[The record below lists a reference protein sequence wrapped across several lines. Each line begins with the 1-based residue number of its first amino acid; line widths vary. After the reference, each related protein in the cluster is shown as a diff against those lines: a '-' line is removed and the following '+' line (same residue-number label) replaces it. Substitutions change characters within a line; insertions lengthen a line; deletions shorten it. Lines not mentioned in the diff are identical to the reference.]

1 MKEKELREL
10 MEQLAAVEARANAL
24 APLAETAEDSDI
36 EAREAELN
44 QISEERKEL
53 EAKIAEVR
61 KEIEAAEAVKEGRA
75 ANIEKV
81 EGEKRT
87 MQKTLE
93 EIRKSHEYALA
104 YAEAIKTGKD
114 ESCRA
119 ILADGNE
126 EARAVLTVNGGGDV
140 PVPTLVEE
148 KIRTA
153 WENEE
158 ITKRVSKSFVKG
170 NLQIGFE
177 VSGTDAVFHTEGTN
191 APSEETLVLGIVS
204 LIPKNIKKWITIS
217 DEALSMTG
225 EAFLNYIYD
234 EIGMKI
240 AKLAADTVVSKIV
253 ALPETYPQT
262 IDDDHPAV
270 PIAAKVALA
279 PSATTVATAYAYL
292 SDEARDNVVIMNKL
306 TYATFKSIT
315 TADGYPLADPFDGL
329 PVVFNNTLKAYDA
342 ASANETY
349 AIVGDL
355 ASGFRANFPNG
366 EQVNFIIDEKSL
378 AEKDLVKVVG
388 KEYVA
393 LEAIAPKRFTRITK
407 PGVSA

>member
-10 MEQLAAVEARANAL
+10 LEQLAAVEARANAL
-24 APLAETAEDSDI
+24 TPLAETAEDSEI

-53 EAKIAEVR
+53 NVKIAEVR
-61 KEIEAAEAVKEGRA
+61 KEIDAAKAVEEGRA
-75 ANIEKV
+75 KVTKV
-81 EGEKRT
+81 EGEKRE
-87 MQKTLE
+87 MKKTLE
-93 EIRKSHEYALA
+93 EIRKSHEYAMA

-114 ESCRA
+114 EACRA
-119 ILADGNE
+119 IIADGDE
-126 EARAVLTVNGGGDV
+126 EARSVLTVNGGGDV
-140 PVPTLVEE
+140 PVPTMVEE
-148 KIRTA
+148 RIHTA

-158 ITKRVSKSFVKG
+158 ITRRIGKTYVKG

-177 VSGTDAVFHTEGTN
+177 VSGTDAVIHLEGTD
-191 APSEETLVLGIVS
+191 APQEEKLVIGIVS
-204 LIPKNIKKWITIS
+204 LIPHNLKKWITIS
-217 DEALSMTG
+217 DEVMSMTG

-234 EIGMKI
+234 EIAYKI
-240 AKLAADTVVSKIV
+240 AKLAADTVVAKIV
-253 ALPETYPQT
+253 ALPEAYPQT
-262 IDDDHPAV
+262 IDEDHPAI

-329 PVVFNNTLKAYDA
+329 PVIFNNSLKAYDA

-355 ASGFRANFPNG
+355 GSGFRANFPDG
-366 EQVNFIIDEKSL
+366 EQVTFKFDDLSL

-388 KEYVA
+388 KEFVA
-393 LEAIAPKRFTRITK
+393 LEVVAPGRFTRITK

>member
-10 MEQLAAVEARANAL
+10 MEQLAAVEARANSI
-24 APLAETAEDSDI
+24 APLAETADDSEI
-36 EAREAELN
+36 EAREKELN

-61 KEIEAAEAVKEGRA
+61 KEIDAAKAVEEGRA
-75 ANIEKV
+75 KVTKV
-81 EGEKRT
+81 EGEKRE
-87 MQKTLE
+87 MKKTLE

-114 ESCRA
+114 EACRA
-119 ILADGNE
+119 LIADGDE
-126 EARAVLTVNGGGDV
+126 EARSVLTVNGGGDV
-140 PVPTLVEE
+140 PVPTMVEE
-148 KIRTA
+148 RIRTA

-158 ITKRVSKSFVKG
+158 ITRRIGKTFVKG

-177 VSGTDAVFHTEGTN
+177 VSGTDAVIHAEGTA
-191 APSEETLVLGIVS
+191 APQEEKLVIGIVS
-204 LIPKNIKKWITIS
+204 LIPHNLKKWITIS
-217 DEALSMTG
+217 DEVMSMTG

-234 EIGMKI
+234 EIAYKI
-240 AKLAADTVVSKIV
+240 AKLAADTVVAKIV
-253 ALPETYPQT
+253 ALPEAYPQT
-262 IDDDHPAV
+262 IDEDHPAI

-329 PVVFNNTLKAYDA
+329 PVIFNNSLKAYDA

-355 ASGFRANFPNG
+355 GSGFRANFPDG
-366 EQVNFIIDEKSL
+366 EQVTFKFDDVSL

-388 KEYVA
+388 KEFVA
-393 LEAIAPKRFTRITK
+393 LEAVAPGRFTRITK

>member
-24 APLAETAEDSDI
+24 TPLAETAEDSDI

-44 QISEERKEL
+44 QISEERTEL

-61 KEIEAAEAVKEGRA
+61 KEIEAAKAVEEGKA
-75 ANIEKV
+75 ANLEKL

-87 MQKTLE
+87 MPKTLK
-93 EIRKSHEYALA
+93 EIRDSHEYALA

-114 ESCRA
+114 EACRA
-119 ILADGNE
+119 LLAEGDE
-126 EARAVLTVNGGGDV
+126 EARAVLTVNGGGNV
-140 PVPTLVEE
+140 PVPTMVEE
-148 KIRTA
+148 RIRTA

-158 ITKRVSKSFVKG
+158 ITRRLGKSNVPG
-170 NLQIGFE
+170 NLEVGFE
-177 VSGTDAVFHTEGTN
+177 VSGTDAVIHLEGAA
-191 APSEETLVLGIVS
+191 APNEEQLIIGIVS
-204 LIPKNIKKWITIS
+204 LIPQDLTKWITIS
-217 DEALSMTG
+217 RKVMKMTG

-234 EIGMKI
+234 EIAYKI
-240 AKLAADTVVSKIV
+240 AKLAADTVVAKIV
-253 ALPETYPQT
+253 ALPEAYPET

-306 TYATFKSIT
+306 TYAAFKSIT
-315 TADGYPLADPFDGL
+315 TADGYALADPFDGL
-329 PVVFNNTLKAYDA
+329 PVIFNNSLKPYSA

-355 ASGFRANFPNG
+355 GSGFLANFPDND
-366 EQVNFIIDEKSL
+366 QVEFIFDELSL
-378 AEKDLVKVVG
+378 AERGLVKVVG
-388 KEYVA
+388 TELVA
-393 LEAIAPKRFTRITK
+393 LEVVAPARFTRITK

>member
-10 MEQLAAVEARANAL
+10 MEQLAAVEARANNI
-24 APLAETAEDSDI
+24 APLAETADDSEI
-36 EAREAELN
+36 EAREKELN
-44 QISEERKEL
+44 EISEERKEL

-61 KEIEAAEAVKEGRA
+61 KEIDAAKAVEEGRA
-75 ANIEKV
+75 KVTKV
-81 EGEKRT
+81 EGEKRE
-87 MQKTLE
+87 MKKTLE

-114 ESCRA
+114 EACRA
-119 ILADGNE
+119 LIADGDE
-126 EARAVLTVNGGGDV
+126 EARSVLTVNGGGDV
-140 PVPTLVEE
+140 PVPTMVEE
-148 KIRTA
+148 RIRTA

-158 ITKRVSKSFVKG
+158 ITSRIGKTFVKG

-177 VSGTDAVFHTEGTN
+177 VSGTDAVIHAEGAA
-191 APSEETLVLGIVS
+191 APQEENLVIGIVS
-204 LIPKNIKKWITIS
+204 LIPHNLKKWITIS
-217 DEALSMTG
+217 DEVMSMTG

-234 EIGMKI
+234 EIAYKI
-240 AKLAADTVVSKIV
+240 AKLAADTVVARIV
-253 ALPETYPQT
+253 ALPTAYPAT
-262 IDDDHPAV
+262 IDEDHPAI

-306 TYATFKSIT
+306 TYANFKSIT

-329 PVVFNNTLKAYDA
+329 PVIFNNSLKAYDA

-355 ASGFRANFPNG
+355 GSGFRANFPDG
-366 EQVNFIIDEKSL
+366 EQVTFKFDDLSL
-378 AEKDLVKVVG
+378 AERDLVKVVG
-388 KEYVA
+388 KEFVA
-393 LEAIAPKRFTRITK
+393 LEVVAPGRFTRITK
-407 PGVSA
+407 PGA

>member
-10 MEQLAAVEARANAL
+10 MKQLAAVETRANSI
-24 APLAETAEDSDI
+24 APLAETADDSEI
-36 EAREAELN
+36 EAREKELN

-53 EAKIAEVR
+53 EVKIAEVR
-61 KEIEAAEAVKEGRA
+61 KEIDAAKAVEEGRA
-75 ANIEKV
+75 KVTKV
-81 EGEKRT
+81 EGEKRE
-87 MQKTLE
+87 MKKTLE
-93 EIRKSHEYALA
+93 EIRKSHEYAMA

-114 ESCRA
+114 EACRA
-119 ILADGNE
+119 IIADGDE
-126 EARAVLTVNGGGDV
+126 EARSVLTVNGGGDV
-140 PVPTLVEE
+140 PVPTMVEE
-148 KIRTA
+148 RIRTA

-158 ITKRVSKSFVKG
+158 ITRRIGKTYVKG

-177 VSGTDAVFHTEGTN
+177 VSGTDAVIHLEGTD
-191 APSEETLVLGIVS
+191 APQEEKLVIGIVS
-204 LIPKNIKKWITIS
+204 LIPHNLKKWITIS
-217 DEALSMTG
+217 DEVMSMTG

-234 EIGMKI
+234 EIAYKI
-240 AKLAADTVVSKIV
+240 AKLAADTVVAKIV
-253 ALPETYPQT
+253 ALPEAYPQT
-262 IDDDHPAV
+262 IDEDHPAI

-329 PVVFNNTLKAYDA
+329 PVIFNNSLKAYDA
-342 ASANETY
+342 ASANDTY

-355 ASGFRANFPNG
+355 GSGFRANFPDG
-366 EQVNFIIDEKSL
+366 EQVTFKFDDLSL

-388 KEYVA
+388 KEFVA
-393 LEAIAPKRFTRITK
+393 LEVVAPGRFTRITK
-407 PGVSA
+407 PGASA

>member
-24 APLAETAEDSDI
+24 TPLAETAEESEI

-53 EAKIAEVR
+53 NVKIAEVR
-61 KEIEAAEAVKEGRA
+61 KEIDAAKAVEEGRA
-75 ANIEKV
+75 KVTKV
-81 EGEKRT
+81 EGEKRE
-87 MQKTLE
+87 MKKTLE
-93 EIRKSHEYALA
+93 EIRKSHEYAMA

-114 ESCRA
+114 EACRA
-119 ILADGNE
+119 IIADGDE
-126 EARAVLTVNGGGDV
+126 EARSVLTVNGGGDV
-140 PVPTLVEE
+140 PVPTMVEE
-148 KIRTA
+148 RIRTA

-158 ITKRVSKSFVKG
+158 ITRRIGKTYVKG

-177 VSGTDAVFHTEGTN
+177 VSGTDAVIHLEGTD
-191 APSEETLVLGIVS
+191 APQEEKLVIGIVS
-204 LIPKNIKKWITIS
+204 LIPHNLKKWITIS
-217 DEALSMTG
+217 DEVMSMTG

-234 EIGMKI
+234 EIAYKI
-240 AKLAADTVVSKIV
+240 AKLAADTVVAKIV
-253 ALPETYPQT
+253 ALPEAYPQT
-262 IDDDHPAV
+262 IDEDHPAI

-329 PVVFNNTLKAYDA
+329 PVIFNNSLKAYDA

-355 ASGFRANFPNG
+355 GSGFRANFPDG
-366 EQVNFIIDEKSL
+366 EQVTFKFDDLSL

-388 KEYVA
+388 KEFVA
-393 LEAIAPKRFTRITK
+393 LEVVAPGRFTRITK
-407 PGVSA
+407 PGASA

>member
-24 APLAETAEDSDI
+24 TPLAETAEESEI

-61 KEIEAAEAVKEGRA
+61 KEIDAAKAVEEGRA
-75 ANIEKV
+75 KVTKV
-81 EGEKRT
+81 EGEKRE
-87 MQKTLE
+87 MKKTLE
-93 EIRKSHEYALA
+93 EIRKSHEYAMA

-114 ESCRA
+114 EACRA
-119 ILADGNE
+119 LIADGDE
-126 EARAVLTVNGGGDV
+126 EARSVLTVNGGGDV
-140 PVPTLVEE
+140 PVPTMVEE
-148 KIRTA
+148 RIRTA

-158 ITKRVSKSFVKG
+158 ITRRIGKTYVKG

-177 VSGTDAVFHTEGTN
+177 VSGTDAVIHLEGTD
-191 APSEETLVLGIVS
+191 APQEEKLVIGIVS
-204 LIPKNIKKWITIS
+204 LIPHNLKKWITIS
-217 DEALSMTG
+217 DEVMSMTG

-234 EIGMKI
+234 EIAYKI
-240 AKLAADTVVSKIV
+240 AKLAADTVVAKIV
-253 ALPETYPQT
+253 ALPEAYPQT
-262 IDDDHPAV
+262 IDEDHPAI

-329 PVVFNNTLKAYDA
+329 PVIFNNSLKAYDA

-355 ASGFRANFPNG
+355 GSGFRANFPDG
-366 EQVNFIIDEKSL
+366 EQVTFKFDDLSL

-388 KEYVA
+388 KEFVA
-393 LEAIAPKRFTRITK
+393 LEVVAPGRFTRITK
-407 PGVSA
+407 PGASA

>member
-10 MEQLAAVEARANAL
+10 MEQLAAVEARANSI
-24 APLAETAEDSDI
+24 APLAETADDSEI
-36 EAREAELN
+36 EAREKELN

-53 EAKIAEVR
+53 EVKIAEVR
-61 KEIEAAEAVKEGRA
+61 KEIDAAKAVEEGRA
-75 ANIEKV
+75 KVTKV
-81 EGEKRT
+81 EGEKRE
-87 MQKTLE
+87 MKKTLE

-114 ESCRA
+114 EACRA
-119 ILADGNE
+119 LIADGDE
-126 EARAVLTVNGGGDV
+126 EARSVLTVNGGGDV
-140 PVPTLVEE
+140 PVPTMVEE
-148 KIRTA
+148 RIRTA

-158 ITKRVSKSFVKG
+158 ITSRIGKTFVKG

-177 VSGTDAVFHTEGTN
+177 VSGTDAVIHAEGAA
-191 APSEETLVLGIVS
+191 APQEENLVIGIVS
-204 LIPKNIKKWITIS
+204 LIPHNLKKWITIS
-217 DEALSMTG
+217 DEVMSMTG

-234 EIGMKI
+234 EIAYKI
-240 AKLAADTVVSKIV
+240 AKLAADTVVARIV
-253 ALPETYPQT
+253 ALPTAYPAT
-262 IDDDHPAV
+262 IDEDHPAI

-306 TYATFKSIT
+306 TYANFKSIT

-329 PVVFNNTLKAYDA
+329 PVIFNNSLKAYDA

-355 ASGFRANFPNG
+355 GSGFRANFPDG
-366 EQVNFIIDEKSL
+366 EQVTFKFDDLSL

-388 KEYVA
+388 KEFVA
-393 LEAIAPKRFTRITK
+393 LEVVSPGRFTRITK

>member
-24 APLAETAEDSDI
+24 TPLAETAEESEI

-53 EAKIAEVR
+53 NVKIAEVR
-61 KEIEAAEAVKEGRA
+61 KEIDAAKAVEEGRA
-75 ANIEKV
+75 KVTKV
-81 EGEKRT
+81 EGEKRE
-87 MQKTLE
+87 MKKTLE
-93 EIRKSHEYALA
+93 EIRKSHEYAMA

-114 ESCRA
+114 EACRA
-119 ILADGNE
+119 LIADGDE
-126 EARAVLTVNGGGDV
+126 EARSVLTVNGGGDV
-140 PVPTLVEE
+140 PVPTMVEE
-148 KIRTA
+148 RIRTA

-158 ITKRVSKSFVKG
+158 ITRRIGKTYVKG

-177 VSGTDAVFHTEGTN
+177 VSGTDAVIHLEGTD
-191 APSEETLVLGIVS
+191 APQEEKLVIGIVS
-204 LIPKNIKKWITIS
+204 LIPHNLKKWITIS
-217 DEALSMTG
+217 DEVMSMTG

-234 EIGMKI
+234 EIAYKI
-240 AKLAADTVVSKIV
+240 AKLAADTVVAKIV
-253 ALPETYPQT
+253 ALPEAYPQT
-262 IDDDHPAV
+262 IDEDHPAI

-329 PVVFNNTLKAYDA
+329 PVIFNNSLKAYDA

-355 ASGFRANFPNG
+355 GSGFRANFPDG
-366 EQVNFIIDEKSL
+366 EQVTFKFDDLSL

-388 KEYVA
+388 KEFVA
-393 LEAIAPKRFTRITK
+393 LEVVAPGRFTRITK
-407 PGVSA
+407 PGASA

>member
-10 MEQLAAVEARANAL
+10 MEQLAAVEARANSI
-24 APLAETAEDSDI
+24 APLAETADDSEI
-36 EAREAELN
+36 EAREKELN

-53 EAKIAEVR
+53 EVKIAEVR
-61 KEIEAAEAVKEGRA
+61 KEIDAAKAVEEGRA
-75 ANIEKV
+75 KVTKV
-81 EGEKRT
+81 EGEKRE
-87 MQKTLE
+87 MKKTLE
-93 EIRKSHEYALA
+93 EIRKSHEYAMA

-114 ESCRA
+114 EACRA
-119 ILADGNE
+119 IIADGDE
-126 EARAVLTVNGGGDV
+126 EARSVLTVNGGGDV
-140 PVPTLVEE
+140 PVPTMVEE
-148 KIRTA
+148 RIRTA

-158 ITKRVSKSFVKG
+158 ITRRIGKTYVKG

-177 VSGTDAVFHTEGTN
+177 VSGTDAVIHLEGTD
-191 APSEETLVLGIVS
+191 APQEEKLVIGIVS
-204 LIPKNIKKWITIS
+204 LIPHNLKKWITIS
-217 DEALSMTG
+217 DEVMSMTG

-234 EIGMKI
+234 EIAYKI
-240 AKLAADTVVSKIV
+240 AKLAADTVVAKIV
-253 ALPETYPQT
+253 ALPEAYPQT
-262 IDDDHPAV
+262 IDEDHPAI

-329 PVVFNNTLKAYDA
+329 PVIFNNSLKAYDA
-342 ASANETY
+342 ASANDTY

-355 ASGFRANFPNG
+355 GSGFRANFPDG
-366 EQVNFIIDEKSL
+366 EQVTFKFDDLSL

-388 KEYVA
+388 KEFVA
-393 LEAIAPKRFTRITK
+393 LEVVAPGRFTRITK
-407 PGVSA
+407 PGASA

>member
-10 MEQLAAVEARANAL
+10 MEQLAAVEERANNI
-24 APLAETAEDSDI
+24 APLAETADDSEI
-36 EAREAELN
+36 EAREKELN

-61 KEIEAAEAVKEGRA
+61 KEIDAAKAVEEGRA
-75 ANIEKV
+75 NVTKV
-81 EGEKRT
+81 EGEKRE
-87 MQKTLE
+87 MKKTLE

-114 ESCRA
+114 EACRA
-119 ILADGNE
+119 LIADGDE
-126 EARAVLTVNGGGDV
+126 EARSVLTVNGGGDV
-140 PVPTLVEE
+140 PVPTMVEE
-148 KIRTA
+148 RIRTA

-158 ITKRVSKSFVKG
+158 ITSRIGKTFVKG

-177 VSGTDAVFHTEGTN
+177 VSGTDAVIHVEGTA
-191 APSEETLVLGIVS
+191 APQEENLVIGIVS
-204 LIPKNIKKWITIS
+204 LIPHNLKKWITIS
-217 DEALSMTG
+217 DEVMSMTG

-234 EIGMKI
+234 EIAYKI
-240 AKLAADTVVSKIV
+240 AKLAADTVVARIV
-253 ALPETYPQT
+253 ALPTAYPAT
-262 IDDDHPAV
+262 IDEDHPAI

-306 TYATFKSIT
+306 TYANFKSIT

-329 PVVFNNTLKAYDA
+329 PVIFNNSLKAYDA

-355 ASGFRANFPNG
+355 GSGFRANFPDG
-366 EQVNFIIDEKSL
+366 EQVTFKFDDLSL
-378 AEKDLVKVVG
+378 AERDLVKVVG
-388 KEYVA
+388 KEFVA
-393 LEAIAPKRFTRITK
+393 LEVVAPGRFTRITK
-407 PGVSA
+407 PGA

>member
-10 MEQLAAVEARANAL
+10 MEQLAAVEARANNI
-24 APLAETAEDSDI
+24 APLAETADDSEI
-36 EAREAELN
+36 EAREKELN
-44 QISEERKEL
+44 EISEERKEL

-61 KEIEAAEAVKEGRA
+61 KEIDAAKAVEEGRA
-75 ANIEKV
+75 KVTKV
-81 EGEKRT
+81 EGEKRE
-87 MQKTLE
+87 MKKTLE

-114 ESCRA
+114 EACRA
-119 ILADGNE
+119 LIADGDE
-126 EARAVLTVNGGGDV
+126 EARSVLTVNGGGDV
-140 PVPTLVEE
+140 PVPTMVEE
-148 KIRTA
+148 RIRTA

-158 ITKRVSKSFVKG
+158 ITSRIGKTFVKG

-177 VSGTDAVFHTEGTN
+177 VSGTDAVIHAEGAA
-191 APSEETLVLGIVS
+191 APQEENLVIGIVS
-204 LIPKNIKKWITIS
+204 LIPHNLKKWITIS
-217 DEALSMTG
+217 DEVMSMTG

-234 EIGMKI
+234 EIAYKI
-240 AKLAADTVVSKIV
+240 AKLAADTVVARIV
-253 ALPETYPQT
+253 ALPTAYPAT
-262 IDDDHPAV
+262 IDEDHPAI

-306 TYATFKSIT
+306 TYANFKSIT

-329 PVVFNNTLKAYDA
+329 PVIFNNSLKAYDA

-355 ASGFRANFPNG
+355 GSGFRANFPDG
-366 EQVNFIIDEKSL
+366 EQVTFKFDDLSL
-378 AEKDLVKVVG
+378 AERDLVKVVG
-388 KEYVA
+388 KEFVA
-393 LEAIAPKRFTRITK
+393 LEVVAPGRFTRITK
-407 PGVSA
+407 PGE

>member
-10 MEQLAAVEARANAL
+10 MEQLAAVEARANNI
-24 APLAETAEDSDI
+24 APLAETADDSEI
-36 EAREAELN
+36 EAREKELN
-44 QISEERKEL
+44 EISEERKGL

-61 KEIEAAEAVKEGRA
+61 KEIDAAKAFEEGRA
-75 ANIEKV
+75 NATKV
-81 EGEKRT
+81 EGEKRN
-87 MQKTLE
+87 MEKTLE

-114 ESCRA
+114 EACRA
-119 ILADGNE
+119 LIADGDE
-126 EARAVLTVNGGGDV
+126 EARSVLTVNGGGDV
-140 PVPTLVEE
+140 PVPTMVEE
-148 KIRTA
+148 RIRTA

-158 ITKRVSKSFVKG
+158 ITSRIGKTFVKG

-177 VSGTDAVFHTEGTN
+177 VSGTDAVIHAEGAA
-191 APSEETLVLGIVS
+191 APQEENLVIGIVS
-204 LIPKNIKKWITIS
+204 LIPHNLKKWITIS
-217 DEALSMTG
+217 DEVMSMTG

-234 EIGMKI
+234 EIAYKI
-240 AKLAADTVVSKIV
+240 AKLAADTVVARIV
-253 ALPETYPQT
+253 ALPTAYPAT
-262 IDDDHPAV
+262 IDEDHPAI

-306 TYATFKSIT
+306 TYANFKSIT

-329 PVVFNNTLKAYDA
+329 PVIFNNSLKAYDA

-355 ASGFRANFPNG
+355 GSGFRANFPDG
-366 EQVNFIIDEKSL
+366 EQVTFKFDDLSL
-378 AEKDLVKVVG
+378 AERDLVKVVG
-388 KEYVA
+388 KEFVA
-393 LEAIAPKRFTRITK
+393 LEVVAPGRFTRITK
-407 PGVSA
+407 PGA